1 MYLLGGVAL
10 EDKQVLRELLERLDQ
25 SNRQQAK
32 FARWQCIF
40 SIASAVCIV
49 GLFVLVY
56 SLMPQV
62 QALTTQTEVV
72 LENLT
77 EVTDQLAGMD
87 LGTMVENVDELVI
100 TSQAGVEQ
108 AMEQLNAIDFETLN
122 QAIEDLSAVIEPL
135 ANFFNIFH

>member
-1 MYLLGGVAL
+1 MYLLGGVAM
-10 EDKQVLRELLERLDQ
+10 EDKQELRELLERLDQ

-49 GLFVLVY
+49 ELFVLVY

>member
-1 MYLLGGVAL
+1 M
-10 EDKQVLRELLERLDQ
+10 EDKQELRELLERLDQ

-122 QAIEDLSAVIEPL
+122 QAIEDLAAVIEPL

>member
-1 MYLLGGVAL
+1 M
-10 EDKQVLRELLERLDQ
+10 EEKQELRELLERLDQ

-32 FARWQCIF
+32 YARWQCIF

-56 SLMPQV
+56 TLMPQV
-62 QALTTQTEVV
+62 QALTAQTEVV
-72 LENLT
+72 LANLT

-87 LGTMVENVDELVI
+87 LGTMVENVDELVV
-100 TSQAGVEQ
+100 TTQAGIEQ
-108 AMEQLNAIDFETLN
+108 TMHQLNTIDFNTLN

-135 ANFFNIFH
+135 AKFFNIFH

>member
-1 MYLLGGVAL
+1 M
-10 EDKQVLRELLERLDQ
+10 EDKQELRELLERLDQ

-87 LGTMVENVDELVI
+87 LGIMVENVDELVI

-108 AMEQLNAIDFETLN
+108 AIEQLNAIDFETLN

>member
-1 MYLLGGVAL
+1 M
-10 EDKQVLRELLERLDQ
+10 EDKQELRELLERLDQ

>member
-1 MYLLGGVAL
+1 M
-10 EDKQVLRELLERLDQ
+10 EDKQELRELLERLDQ

-62 QALTTQTEVV
+62 QELTTQTEVV

-122 QAIEDLSAVIEPL
+122 QAIEDLAAVIEPL